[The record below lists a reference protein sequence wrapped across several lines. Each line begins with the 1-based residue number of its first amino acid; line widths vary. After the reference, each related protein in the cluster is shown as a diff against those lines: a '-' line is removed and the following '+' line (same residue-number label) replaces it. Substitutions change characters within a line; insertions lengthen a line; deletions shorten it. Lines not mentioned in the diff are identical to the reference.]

1 MADATPRH
9 PPEVDESTLIGL
21 MRRYQGGDRSAAEE
35 LIRMVSPML
44 FRFLAWPAVPHCE
57 AEDLLQECWLRIHR
71 ARHTYR
77 PPAPLLPWVFA
88 IARHTKIDSWR
99 RRARIQSREVTV
111 DVLPEPARTPVSTE
125 NLEAI
130 ELLAELP
137 ESQRE
142 VLLMMKVSGMSL
154 AEVARATS
162 STVGA
167 VKQKAHRAYERL
179 RRVMEAR
186 RDSQS

>member
-1 MADATPRH
+1 MADAAPRH
-9 PPEVDESTLIGL
+9 LPDVEESALVGL
-21 MRRYQGGDRSAAEE
+21 MRRYQGGDRAAAEE
-35 LIRMVSPML
+35 LIRLVSPML
-44 FRFLAWPAVPHCE
+44 YRYLAWPAAQHGE

-77 PPAPLLPWVFA
+77 APAPLLPWAFA

-99 RRARIQSREVTV
+99 KRSRIQSREVAV
-111 DVLPEPARTPVSTE
+111 ENLPERRVRPQAPGPAW
-125 NLEAI
+125 EAA
-130 ELLAELP
+130 EMLAHLP

-142 VLLMMKVSGMSL
+142 VLWMMKVSGMSL
-154 AEVARATS
+154 EEVARATS

-179 RRVMEAR
+179 RKVMDGTR
-186 RDSQS
+186 QP